1 MPLPKEKNKVKDDI
15 GEYSMLV
22 YGASK
27 IGKCLAGDTKLVD
40 PQTMKVVT
48 LKEVINKEYKVFAK
62 NNQDQLVEVGFTNC
76 SINEPEQLYSLY
88 TRNGKKIRATLKH
101 PFLVKKAGST
111 EPAKWVPLLEV
122 QRGDKVAV
130 VTNYGER
137 FGNLHLFPKE
147 LDKLYKDK
155 PLSESVLSLSRHNL
169 VQIIKH
175 FAKINHVDHKSHY
188 VFPYADIFGHLL
200 LRFGI
205 RCTLDRMISEDGSP
219 VKVAIVQ
226 EAKDVQLVSDLL
238 ADRESKE
245 VPNDNIGYE
254 EVLYVLED
262 KIERTYDIEI
272 PHLHNFIANDF
283 VVHNST
289 FASKFPDA
297 LFLATERGLNSLEVY
312 NEMVTSWAGFKTNL
326 DEIAAGKHPF
336 KTIVIDTV
344 DNLFRLCSED
354 VCKKLKVT
362 HESDVPYGKGFGM
375 VNSEFHRALH
385 KLSLLPYGLV
395 LISHSKEKEID
406 TRTGKVKKIIPTL
419 PDAAR
424 NIVLALV
431 DMILY
436 VDMVPVKDK
445 EGKKIIAMKR
455 VFRTKPNALF
465 EAGDRTERLPETFDF
480 SYEQFV
486 QYFKSGKKDIS
497 ENLDDE

>member
-15 GEYSMLV
+15 GDYSMLL

-27 IGKCLAGDTKLVD
+27 IGKCLAGDTKIVN
-40 PQTMKVVT
+40 PQTMEVVT
-48 LKEVINKEYKVFAK
+48 LKEVINNEYKVFAK

-76 SINEPEQLYSLY
+76 SINEPEQLYRLC
-88 TRNGKKIRATLKH
+88 THKGKNIRATLKH

-111 EPAKWVPLLEV
+111 EPSKWLPLSHIYP
-122 QRGDKVAV
+122 GDKVAV
-130 VTNYGER
+130 VNNYGER
-137 FGNLHLFPKE
+137 FGRLHLLPKQ
-147 LDKLYKDK
+147 LDTLYKNKQLLDC
-155 PLSESVLSLSRHNL
+155 VFSLSRHNL
-169 VQIIKH
+169 VQIIKYS
-175 FAKINHVDHKSHY
+175 AKFYDVDNKSYY
-188 VFPYADIFGHLL
+188 VFPSRAFIHLL

-205 RCTLDRMISEDGSP
+205 RCSYNIISEDGLP
-219 VKVAIVQ
+219 AKVAVVS
-226 EAKDVQLVSDLL
+226 EEKDVQLVSDLL

-245 VPNDNIGYE
+245 VPNDTIGYE
-254 EVLYVLED
+254 EVLYIAED

-272 PHLHNFIANDF
+272 PHLHNFIADDF

-312 NEMVTSWAGFKTNL
+312 NEMVTSWTGFKSSL
-326 DEIAAGKHPF
+326 DEIAAGKHSF
-336 KTIVIDTV
+336 KTIIIDTV

-395 LISHSKEKEID
+395 LISHSKEKEVE
-406 TRTGKVKKIIPTL
+406 TRTGKIKKIIPTL

-436 VDMVPVKDK
+436 AETVPIKDK
-445 EGKKIIAMKR
+445 EGKKIVGTKR
-455 VFRTKPNALF
+455 VLRTKPNSLF
-465 EAGDRTERLPETFDF
+465 EAGDRTERLPETLDF
-480 SYEQFV
+480 SYEKFV
-486 QYFKSGKKDIS
+486 EHFKSGKKDIS